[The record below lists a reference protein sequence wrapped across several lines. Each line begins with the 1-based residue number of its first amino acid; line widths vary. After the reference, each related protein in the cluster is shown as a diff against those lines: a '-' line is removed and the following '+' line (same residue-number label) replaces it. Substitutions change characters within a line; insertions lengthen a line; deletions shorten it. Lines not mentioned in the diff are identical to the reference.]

1 MNNYTPY
8 AQQALNGAAAI
19 AHHYN
24 HAYIG
29 TEHILAAILTMP
41 ACEACRRLERL
52 ELDPDDLK
60 MELDQL
66 VGRGEALKSIGE
78 LPVTARTRKILERA
92 KLEAHRLKAD
102 AVGTEHL
109 VLAMLK
115 DGESVGAQ
123 LLFGHNVTAESFQDA
138 ASTNGI
144 PDADA
149 PADEAPAEEGES
161 EGDAEGDDD
170 GESDDEE
177 SISPRKEKNDGAN
190 GKKQK
195 TPALNTFGRDLTKLA
210 RKGELDPVI
219 GRKAEISR
227 VIQVLSR
234 RTKNNAVLIGEA
246 GVGKTAV
253 VEGLAEAIVA
263 GEVPE
268 RMRQKRVVALD
279 MARVVAGTQYRG
291 QFEERLKQL
300 IEETKRVG
308 NVVLFLDEIHTLVGA
323 GGAEGAMD
331 AANILKPALSRGEL
345 QVVGA
350 TTLKEYHKSIE
361 KDAALE
367 RRFQSITVNEPTQDE
382 AVEILRGIAPRYE
395 KHHNVKYDEGA
406 LRAAVQLT
414 ARYLPAR
421 LLPDKAIDAIDETG
435 ARIRM
440 KNAVRP
446 PDLKADEEAIAA
458 LHAEKQKAIDSE
470 DYDAAARCRDAELA
484 ARSALAAKVDAWRAE
499 HAEKLVAVTAD
510 DIAETVGALSG
521 VPVERMTAAS
531 AGKLLAIERELNTV
545 VVGQKDAISA
555 VARALRRSR
564 AALGDPKRP
573 IGSFL
578 FLGPTGVGKTLLAKM
593 LAEKVYGDPKAL
605 IPLDMSEF
613 SDKFTSSRLVG
624 SPPGYVGYDEGGQ
637 LTERV
642 RRRPYSV
649 VLFDEFEKASPDV
662 MNMLLQILDEGKLT
676 DGQGRQVDFRNTVII
691 CTANLGFDFAKEG
704 KSFGFSQ
711 ENAAQSY
718 DTLKAKLLDEAKRT
732 FRPELLNR
740 FDETIVFKKLERDE
754 VEVILDLE
762 LAQLRSRLSA
772 KDMTLV
778 LDKKATDFL
787 VSKGLDDAMGAR
799 PLRRAVQQYVEDP
812 LAELLLKE
820 ETPQEGKIKATLAK
834 ACDALVFKRG

>member
-1 MNNYTPY
+1 MNEYTPY
-8 AQQALNGAAAI
+8 AQQALNGASAI

-29 TEHILAAILTMP
+29 TEHILAAIFTMP
-41 ACEACRRLERL
+41 NCEACRRLERL
-52 ELDPDDLK
+52 ELDPEDLK
-60 MELDQL
+60 MELEQL
-66 VGRGEALKSIGE
+66 IGRGEELKSVGE

-92 KLEAHRLKAD
+92 KLEARRLKAD

-123 LLFGHNVTAESFQDA
+123 ILFGHNVTPETFQNA
-138 ASTNGI
+138 ASTNGMADR
-144 PDADA
+144 PSEEASDEPLMPNDAESA
-149 PADEAPAEEGES
+149 ADGES
-161 EGDAEGDDD
+161 EGDAD
-170 GESDDEE
+170 GEGEAQDPS
-177 SISPRKEKNDGAN
+177 REKHDGAN

-210 RKGELDPVI
+210 AKGELDPVI
-219 GRKAEISR
+219 GRKAEIAR

-253 VEGLAEAIVA
+253 VEGLAEAIVS

-268 RMRQKRVVALD
+268 RMRSKRVVALD

-323 GGAEGAMD
+323 GGSEGAMD

-367 RRFQSITVNEPTQDE
+367 RRFQSITVNEPSQDE
-382 AVEILRGIAPRYE
+382 TVEILRGIAPRYE
-395 KHHNVKYDEGA
+395 KHHNVTFDEAA
-406 LRAAVQLT
+406 LQAAVTLT

-435 ARIRM
+435 SRIRM

-446 PDLKADEEAIAA
+446 PDLKTDEAAIAA
-458 LHAEKQKAIDSE
+458 IHADKQKAIDSE
-470 DYDAAARCRDAELA
+470 DYDSAARLRDAELA
-484 ARSALAAKVDAWRAE
+484 ARSALAAKVEAWRAE

-531 AGKLLAIERELNTV
+531 AEKLLAIEKELNTV
-545 VVGQKDAISA
+545 VVGQNEAISS

-564 AALGDPKRP
+564 AALGDPRRP

-593 LAEKVYGDPKAL
+593 LAEKVYGDAKAL

-613 SDKFTSSRLVG
+613 SEKFTSSRLVG

-649 VLFDEFEKASPDV
+649 VLFDEFEKASADV

-676 DGQGRQVDFRNTVII
+676 DGQGRVVDFRNTIII

-704 KSFGFSQ
+704 RSFGFSQ
-711 ENAAQSY
+711 EDAVQSY

-740 FDETIVFKKLERDE
+740 FDETLVFRKLDKAE
-754 VEVILDLE
+754 VAVILDLE
-762 LAQLRSRLSA
+762 LARLRSRLSA
-772 KDMTLV
+772 KDMTLA
-778 LDKKATDFL
+778 LDRKAVEFL
-787 VSKGLDDAMGAR
+787 VAKGSDDAMGAR
-799 PLRRAVQQYVEDP
+799 PLRRAVQRYVEDP

-820 ETPQEGKIKATLAK
+820 DVAEGRIRATVDK
-834 ACDALVFKRG
+834 SGEALVFKH

>member
-1 MNNYTPY
+1 MNSYTPY

-29 TEHILAAILTMP
+29 TEHILSAIFTMP
-41 ACEACRRLERL
+41 SCEACRRLARL
-52 ELDPDDLK
+52 QLDPDDLK
-60 MELDQL
+60 MELEQL
-66 VGRGEALKSIGE
+66 IGRGEALKSVGE
-78 LPVTARTRKILERA
+78 LPVTARTRRILERA
-92 KLEAHRLKAD
+92 KLEANRLKAD
-102 AVGTEHL
+102 SIGTEHI

-115 DGESVGAQ
+115 DGESVAAQ
-123 LLFGHNVTAESFQDA
+123 LLFGHNVTPERFQDA
-138 ASTNGI
+138 ASTNGMPDI
-144 PDADA
+144 PQPEEAAEEASSEDAE
-149 PADEAPAEEGES
+149 DENEEGE
-161 EGDAEGDDD
+161 
-170 GESDDEE
+170 EE
-177 SISPRKEKNDGAN
+177 EPLDPRKAKNDGAN
-190 GKKQK
+190 GKKMK

-210 RKGELDPVI
+210 QKGELDPVI
-219 GRKAEISR
+219 GRKTEISR

-367 RRFQSITVNEPTQDE
+367 RRFQSITVNEPSQEE

-395 KHHNVKYDEGA
+395 KHHNVKFDEGA
-406 LRAAVQLT
+406 LHAAVQLT

-458 LHAEKQKAIDSE
+458 LHAEKQKAIDE
-470 DYDAAARCRDAELA
+470 ENYDEAAKCRDAELA
-484 ARSALAAKVDAWRAE
+484 ARSALAAKVDAWRTE
-499 HAEKLVAVTAD
+499 HAEKMVDVTAD

-531 AGKLLAIERELNTV
+531 AEKLLAIEKELNTV
-545 VVGQKDAISA
+545 VVGQQDAISS

-711 ENAAQSY
+711 ENAEQSY
-718 DTLKAKLLDEAKRT
+718 DTLKAKLMDEAKRT

-740 FDETIVFKKLERDE
+740 FDETIVFKKLDRDE
-754 VEVILDLE
+754 VRVILDLE
-762 LAQLRSRLSA
+762 LSQLRSRLSA

-778 LDKKATDFL
+778 LDKKATEFL
-787 VSKGLDDAMGAR
+787 VSKGLDSAMGAR

-812 LAELLLKE
+812 LAEMLLRDE
-820 ETPQEGKIKATLAK
+820 PQEGRIKGTLDK
-834 ACDALVFKRG
+834 SGEALVFKRVAPSA

>member
-1 MNNYTPY
+1 MSTYTPY

-29 TEHILAAILTMP
+29 TEHILSSIFTMP

-60 MELDQL
+60 MELEQL
-66 VGRGEALKSIGE
+66 IGRGEALKSVGE

-92 KLEAHRLKAD
+92 KIEAGRLKAD

-115 DGESVGAQ
+115 DGESVAAQ
-123 LLFGHNVTAESFQDA
+123 LLFGHDVTPERFQKA
-138 ASTNGI
+138 ASTNGMPDI
-144 PDADA
+144 PHDEEPA
-149 PADEAPAEEGES
+149 PEENGGED
-161 EGDAEGDDD
+161 EGDGGED
-170 GESDDEE
+170 GENGDEPLDP
-177 SISPRKEKNDGAN
+177 SKAKEDGGN

-210 RKGELDPVI
+210 KKGELDPVI
-219 GRKAEISR
+219 GRKAEIAR
-227 VIQVLSR
+227 VIQVLAR

-253 VEGLAEAIVA
+253 VEGLAEAIA
-263 GEVPE
+263 NGEVPE

-279 MARVVAGTQYRG
+279 MARVVAGTMYRG

-300 IEETKRVG
+300 IEETRRVG

-323 GGAEGAMD
+323 GGSEGAMD

-367 RRFQSITVNEPTQDE
+367 RRFQSITVNEPTQEE
-382 AVEILRGIAPRYE
+382 AMEILRGIAPRYE
-395 KHHNVKYDEGA
+395 QHHNVKYDEGA

-435 ARIRM
+435 ARVRM

-446 PDLKADEEAIAA
+446 PDLKEDEDAIAA

-470 DYDAAARCRDAELA
+470 NYDEAAKCRDAEIA
-484 ARSALAAKVDAWRAE
+484 ARNALAAKVEAWRAE
-499 HAEKLVAVTAD
+499 HAEKLVDITAD
-510 DIAETVGALSG
+510 DIAETVGSLSG

-531 AGKLLAIERELNTV
+531 AEKLLAIEKELNTV
-545 VVGQKDAISA
+545 VIGQQDAISA

-564 AALGDPKRP
+564 ASLGDPKRP

-676 DGQGRQVDFRNTVII
+676 DGQGRQVDFRNTIII

-711 ENAAQSY
+711 ESAAQSY
-718 DTLKAKLLDEAKRT
+718 DTLKDKLLDEAKRT

-740 FDETIVFKKLERDE
+740 FDETLVFRKLERNE
-754 VEVILDLE
+754 VQVILDLE

-778 LDKKATDFL
+778 LDRKATDFL

-799 PLRRAVQQYVEDP
+799 PLRRAVQRYVEDP
-812 LAELLLKE
+812 LAELLLRDE
-820 ETPQEGKIKATLAK
+820 PQDGRIRATLGK
-834 ACDALVFKRG
+834 DGESLVFRRG